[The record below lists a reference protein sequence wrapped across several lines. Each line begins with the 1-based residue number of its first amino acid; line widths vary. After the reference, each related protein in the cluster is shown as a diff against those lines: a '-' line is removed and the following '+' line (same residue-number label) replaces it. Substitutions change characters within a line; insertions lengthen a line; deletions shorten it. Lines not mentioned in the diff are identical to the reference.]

1 MEKLNK
7 KVVVGA
13 VIGDIVGSRFEFR
26 SNKIK
31 STEFKLFEKPEPYTN
46 FREAMEE
53 YRTKCRFTD
62 DSVMTIA
69 LAKALL
75 DANGNYD
82 NLSELAIENMREFGG
97 HKYPFAGYGGGF
109 KSWLAMPKP
118 IPYGSCGNGSAMR
131 ISAVPYF
138 AKSLDEVKELS
149 RKVTEVT
156 HNHPEGIKGAEATAC
171 AIWLA
176 LNGYSKQSIKE
187 YIEANYYRMNYSYE
201 YLVLTYRFEVTCQM
215 SVPQSLF
222 AFFISDSYEETI
234 RKAIS
239 MGGDADT
246 MACIAGAVAAAYYG
260 VPEEIE
266 KEGMEYLT
274 DELREIVLAVEK
286 QGEKGIYKENAKN
299 NNAGTSKEDV
309 DAKEEYVKL
318 KTIKKFPKK

>member
-26 SNKIK
+26 PNK

-53 YRTKCRFTD
+53 YSTKCRFTD

-201 YLVLTYRFEVTCQM
+201 YLVLTYRFEETCQL

-260 VPEEIE
+260 VPEDIE

-286 QGEKGIYKENAKN
+286 QGEKGIYKENIKN

-309 DAKEEYVKL
+309 DTREEYVKL

>member
-1 MEKLNK
+1 MKKLNK

-13 VIGDIVGSRFEFR
+13 IIGDIVGSRFEFR
-26 SNKIK
+26 PHK
-31 STEFKLFEKPEPYTN
+31 SMDFNFFEKPKPYTN
-46 FREAMEE
+46 FRETVGE
-53 YRTKCRFTD
+53 YKTKCHFTD

-97 HKYPFAGYGGGF
+97 HKYPFAGYGNRF
-109 KSWLAMPKP
+109 MSWLAMSRP
-118 IPYGSCGNGSAMR
+118 IPYNSCGNGSAMR
-131 ISAVPYF
+131 IGAIPYF

-176 LNGYSKQSIKE
+176 LNGYKKNYIKK
-187 YIEANYYRMNYSYE
+187 YIEDNYYKMDYSYT
-201 YLVLTYRFEVTCQM
+201 LLLLTYGFEETCQD

-222 AFFISDSYEETI
+222 AFFISNSYEDAI
-234 RKAIS
+234 RTAIS

-260 VPEEIE
+260 VPEDIE

-299 NNAGTSKEDV
+299 NNVGTSKEDV
-309 DAKEEYVKL
+309 DKNEEYVKL